1 VSDRFTASPRARR
14 ATLLSLGLARDVA
27 TPLHRQLYDQLREAI
42 LAGRLAPG
50 ARLPS
55 TRALATELGLSRN
68 TVATAFEQLLS
79 EGYVEGRVGA
89 GTYVSPVLPE
99 TLLGAAGPAADAAG
113 GGLPA
118 RPSQRG
124 EAMAAVIPQRPKPQP
139 AFALAAAELD
149 PLAAR
154 EWGRAMV
161 RYWRHPSAELMR
173 QRDPS
178 GWRPLRAAIAAY
190 LGAVRAVRCDPE
202 QVMIV
207 SGAQAGLDLAA
218 RLLLDPGESAWVE
231 EPGYP
236 GLRAALLAAG
246 AVAVPVP
253 VDGEGLSVATGRTL
267 AGNARLA
274 AVTPSHQ
281 FPLGVTM
288 SLARRLALLEWA
300 RETGAWILE
309 DDYDSEYRYAG
320 RPLAALQG
328 LDQEGRVIYVGTFS
342 KVMFPSLRLGYL
354 VLPQALVDLFRRA
367 RAAVD
372 DHASAVAQA
381 PLADFIESGQFAAHL
396 RRARARYAERRAV
409 LIEAIESSMGGLLV
423 PAPGE
428 GGLHLL
434 AGLSPAAGIGEAEAV
449 RRAAAGGLTVTPLAN
464 YYSGPPDR
472 CGLLLGFGSVDEA
485 RIRPAVQ
492 RLARALTAPPP
503 LATGSA
509 ATGSPATGSSDG
521 RRGR

>member
-1 VSDRFTASPRARR
+1 MADRIARSSRARR
-14 ATLLSLGLARDVA
+14 TALVSLGLVRDGGA
-27 TPLHRQLYDQLREAI
+27 PLHRQLYDQLREAI
-42 LAGRLAPG
+42 LAGRLVPG

-55 TRALATELGLSRN
+55 TRALATDLSLSRN

-99 TLLGAAGPAADAAG
+99 TLLGAAGPAAGTAG
-113 GGLPA
+113 GGVPA
-118 RPSQRG
+118 RPSLRG
-124 EAMAAVIPQRPKPQP
+124 EAIADAMPRRPDRHP

-149 PLAAR
+149 AVAAR

-161 RYWRHPSAELMR
+161 RWWRHPSGELMR

-178 GWRPLRAAIAAY
+178 GWLPLRRAIAAY

-207 SGAQAGLDLAA
+207 SGAQAGVDLAA
-218 RLLLDPGESAWVE
+218 RLLLDPGDAAWIE
-231 EPGYP
+231 EPGYA
-236 GLRAALLAAG
+236 GLRAAVLAAG

-253 VDGEGLSVATGRTL
+253 VDAEGLSVSAGRRL
-267 AGNARLA
+267 APAARLA

-288 SLARRLALLEWA
+288 SLARRLALLDWA
-300 RETGAWILE
+300 REAGAWILE

-328 LDQEGRVIYVGTFS
+328 LDPDGRVIYVGTFS
-342 KVMFPSLRLGYL
+342 KVLFPSIRLGYL
-354 VLPQALVDLFRRA
+354 VLPASLVDLFRRA
-367 RAAVD
+367 RASVD
-372 DHASAVAQA
+372 DHAPAIAQA
-381 PLADFIESGQFAAHL
+381 PLADFIETGQFAAHL
-396 RRARARYAERRAV
+396 RRCRARYAERRAI
-409 LIEAIESSMGGLLV
+409 LIDAIDADLGGLLL

-434 AGLSPAAGIGEAEAV
+434 ADL
-449 RRAAAGGLTVTPLAN
+449 AGGMDDTEAARLASAQRVTVTPLAN
-464 YYSGPPDR
+464 YYAGAPDR
-472 CGLLLGFGSVDEA
+472 RGLLMGFGAVDEA
-485 RIRPAVQ
+485 NIAASVK
-492 RLARALTAPPP
+492 RLARALDRCPREAFI
-503 LATGSA
+503 
-509 ATGSPATGSSDG
+509 GSSGCRQD
-521 RRGR
+521 R

>member
-1 VSDRFTASPRARR
+1 MADRTAAAPRARR
-14 ATLLSLGLARDVA
+14 TTLVSLGLARDTV

-50 ARLPS
+50 VRLPS
-55 TRALATELGLSRN
+55 TRALASELGLSRN

-89 GTYVSPVLPE
+89 GTFVSSVLPE
-99 TLLGAAGPAADAAG
+99 ILLGAAGPAAGTAG
-113 GGLPA
+113 GGIPA
-118 RPSQRG
+118 RPSRRG
-124 EAMAAVIPQRPKPQP
+124 DAIAQAVPRRPDRHP

-149 PLAAR
+149 AVASR

-161 RYWRHPSAELMR
+161 RWWRHPAGELMR

-178 GWRPLRAAIAAY
+178 GWLPLRRAIAAY
-190 LGAVRAVRCDPE
+190 LRAVRAVRCDPD

-207 SGAQAGLDLAA
+207 SGAQAGVDLAA
-218 RLLLDPGESAWVE
+218 RLLLDPGEEAWVE
-231 EPGYP
+231 EPGYA
-236 GLRAALLAAG
+236 GLRAAMLAAG
-246 AVAVPVP
+246 ATAIPVP
-253 VDGEGLSVATGRTL
+253 IDAEGISVAAGRRM
-267 AGNARLA
+267 APSARLA

-288 SLARRLALLEWA
+288 SLARRLSLLDWA
-300 RETGAWILE
+300 REAGAWILE

-328 LDQEGRVIYVGTFS
+328 LDQDGRVIYVGTFS
-342 KVMFPSLRLGYL
+342 KVLFPSLRLGYL
-354 VLPQALVDLFRRA
+354 VLPAPLVDLFRRA

-372 DHASAVAQA
+372 DHAPAIAQA

-396 RRARARYAERRAV
+396 RRCRTRYAERRAV
-409 LIEAIESSMGGLLV
+409 MIDAIDTHLGGLLR

-434 AGLSPAAGIGEAEAV
+434 ADLSGSAGFDDREAA
-449 RRAAAGGLTVTPLAN
+449 RRASAQRVSVTPLSS
-464 YYSGPPDR
+464 YYAAKPDR
-472 CGLLLGFGSVDEA
+472 SGLLMGFGAVDDAEIVA
-485 RIRPAVQ
+485 GVK
-492 RLARALTAPPP
+492 RLARALASVPAPP
-503 LATGSA
+503 A
-509 ATGSPATGSSDG
+509 
-521 RRGR
+521 